1 MAASRIF
8 FGLLC
13 GNPPQHS
20 DAQDMPT
27 PKASPPV
34 LTPQDLEAFAR
45 KYAPIL
51 LTEGKRYNI
60 PTRADADG
68 DWDAS
73 NNASNY
79 DKFLAGAREFI
90 QKPYEK
96 DAPYFPTLYYEA
108 IVTSTHLFITY
119 YLFFPHDAGDY
130 HTFEPGD
137 PRGGHNN
144 DATSLMVVVPR
155 SEKPFRVITQDHGR
169 ITSMSQTEIR
179 LHGDRPVLEISSGNH
194 ALRGLKNGE
203 KIREEEPEA
212 RRQIFLYAHGEKGQ
226 EYKLLR
232 VHETLWLQRKNGDL
246 FGGFDGETG
255 VQFKGDHGP
264 WAPWARPFTDS
275 VPGTIGFALGWRLA
289 ESFFDPANVLCLSGE
304 ECSKGYLKNPYTQD
318 R

>member
-73 NNASNY
+73 NNDSNY

-194 ALRGLKNGE
+194 ALRGLKNG
-203 KIREEEPEA
+203 
-212 RRQIFLYAHGEKGQ
+212 
-226 EYKLLR
+226 
-232 VHETLWLQRKNGDL
+232 DL

-275 VPGTIGFALGWRLA
+275 VPGMIGFALGWRLA

-318 R
+318 I